1 MGLYIRPN
9 NVSGRLIFSYR
20 CHCATTY
27 RSRTNRPTGC
37 RPMVGWL
44 VGWIDLYKIYSA
56 NIAQAPKL
64 SRLSNWLVQV
74 PANGRR
80 ANYRRRVSRDW
91 FPQFHWTPA
100 ESARPS
106 REAPPSAAAI
116 GCRAVTGTGQAGGH
130 RHIGPWECESAHRT
144 LGMRMRASD
153 PGNTNAYKLSC
164 LSCLC

>member
-1 MGLYIRPN
+1 MELYIRPN

-44 VGWIDLYKIYSA
+44 VGWIDLYKIYRA
-56 NIAQAPKL
+56 NIARAPKL
-64 SRLSNWLVQV
+64 DSNWLVQV

-80 ANYRRRVSRDW
+80 AYLQTAGFPRLVSTISLDASRKRTPIPWSPAPARLPLADAQWRARDK
-91 FPQFHWTPA
+91 PV
-100 ESARPS
+100 
-106 REAPPSAAAI
+106 
-116 GCRAVTGTGQAGGH
+116 VTVTSE
-130 RHIGPWECESAHRT
+130 PWECESAHRT